1 MQRKEIRREAGGLG
15 DGGLGGPGRAASRP
29 KREEKSGR
37 SEVARERG
45 YFLAREAHRKSS
57 GH

>member
-37 SEVARERG
+37 SEVARV
-45 YFLAREAHRKSS
+45 LLSS
-57 GH
+57 RSPP